1 MDLLSFI
8 SLTFLK
14 FTHTYSYEDGFFF
27 LEEKYGELHPYPE
40 GKHEDP
46 KRTHRYVRECIE
58 NINGNETFESKK
70 TIDPKCEYKVSY
82 IRHKVFEKYNDNIP
96 QYRAQYGHHVIV
108 KDPAKMI
115 SVLEPSHSNSCKK
128 YELATVAQSSKQQD
142 CHMAVN
148 AGFFDPHE
156 KGPNYGKCYGNIIS
170 NGHYVQDSRGI
181 QNANFGIRR
190 DGTIVIGYL
199 SQEDVLN
206 TRNGFLQLVSG
217 VGWVLRNGELYLEES
232 VKAECKDTQTTSTL
246 KNFFNVMSA
255 RTLIGFDG
263 NGYVHIV
270 QFDGK
275 TWESG

>member
-1 MDLLSFI
+1 MDFLLFI
-8 SLTFLK
+8 SLLFLK
-14 FTHTYSYEDGFFF
+14 FTHTYSYEDGFVFF
-27 LEEKYGELHPYPE
+27 EEKHEELHPYPE

-46 KRTHRYVRECIE
+46 KRTHRYVRECIK
-58 NINGNETFESKK
+58 NMNGSETFESIK
-70 TIDPKCEYKVSY
+70 TIDPKSEYKVNN
-82 IRHKVFEKYNDNIP
+82 IRHKVIEKYNDNKP

-128 YELATVAQSSKQQD
+128 NELGTVAQSSKQQD
-142 CHMAVN
+142 CHIAVN
-148 AGFFDPHE
+148 AGFFDPHKE
-156 KGPNYGKCYGNIIS
+156 KRSYGKCYGNIVS
-170 NGHYVQDSRGI
+170 NGHYVQDSHGI

-206 TRNGFLQLVSG
+206 TTNGFLQLVSG
-217 VGWVLRNGELYLEES
+217 VGWVLRKGELYLQES
-232 VKAECKDTQTTSTL
+232 VKAECGDTQTTSSL
-246 KNFFNVMSA
+246 KNFFDVMSA

-270 QFDGK
+270 QIDGK